1 MPAPD
6 HTRLSRRF
14 LAALVVAV
22 FGALG
27 ALASLVFLYPAHSE
41 LTGAILDGTLVLSL
55 AVLVGAGVFAIV
67 TSRRIAALNRATPV
81 KRPPGR
87 AMR

>member
-1 MPAPD
+1 MNNE

-14 LAALVVAV
+14 LGTLIVVV

-41 LTGAILDGTLVLSL
+41 ATGIVLDVTLAISL
-55 AVLVGAGVFAIV
+55 AVFVGAGIFAIV
-67 TSRRIAALNRATPV
+67 TSRRITALNRAS
-81 KRPPGR
+81 RPR
-87 AMR
+87 R